1 MIHPDDNDTMAEL
14 MRLQMVGPSP
24 SLPSPFPRAP
34 PTPTT
39 STACHQRQTERWLR
53 CCEQEGK
60 REELIAMVK
69 GHKWTPAG
77 QSANEIRAEFPHV
90 QLEQN
95 DRFPADP
102 DEGWY
107 FLLSLPPGWS

>member
-1 MIHPDDNDTMAEL
+1 
-14 MRLQMVGPSP
+14 
-24 SLPSPFPRAP
+24 
-34 PTPTT
+34 
-39 STACHQRQTERWLR
+39 
-53 CCEQEGK
+53 
-60 REELIAMVK
+60 MVK

-107 FLLSLPPGWS
+107 LLLYPPTHSHTAGLVRS